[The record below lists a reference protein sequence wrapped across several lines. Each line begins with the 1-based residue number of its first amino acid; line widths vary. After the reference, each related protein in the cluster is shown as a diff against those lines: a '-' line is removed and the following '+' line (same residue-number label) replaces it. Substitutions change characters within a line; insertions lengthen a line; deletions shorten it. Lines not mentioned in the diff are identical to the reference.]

1 MKKLIISFTPS
12 IIATLILILSLTVF
26 TGTQVKAED
35 RNYLEELEKDKYN
48 NAVRKLSN
56 VASFKDVQLVK
67 DYKVDTRGMTEE
79 EKTKIEQYR
88 KMLILSIKNDN
99 KNKVTIE
106 DKKEPDKTKP
116 ITDSKSKDE
125 YKKGTYVLK
134 YSKSKIKNK
143 NSILVES
150 VISLSLILILI
161 VDTIIRFKSIRYR
174 EFRDNRFFYI
184 FICILAT
191 VLTLKGFLRT
201 LTMLNITSFEGSIY
215 IIKTDGSFVL
225 DFSTILGILLYIVI
239 FELFSRILLI
249 NKYSIKDSED

>member
-134 YSKSKIKNK
+134 YSKSKIKDK
-143 NSILVES
+143 NSTLVES
-150 VISLSLILILI
+150 MVGLSLTLIFI
-161 VDTIIRFKSIRYR
+161 VDTLIRFKSIRYW
-174 EFRDNRFFYI
+174 EFRSNTFFNIVIGIVYTLVVLEG
-184 FICILAT
+184 IL
-191 VLTLKGFLRT
+191 KT

-225 DFSTILGILLYIVI
+225 GFSAILGILFYIVLL
-239 FELFSRILLI
+239 ELVSRILLI
-249 NKYSIKDSED
+249 NKYGIEDSED

>member
-1 MKKLIISFTPS
+1 MKKLVTNFTPS

-35 RNYLEELEKDKYN
+35 RNYVEELEKDKYN

-134 YSKSKIKNK
+134 YSKSKMKDK
-143 NSILVES
+143 NSVLVEL
-150 VISLSLILILI
+150 IIGLSLTLIFI
-161 VDTIIRFKSIRYR
+161 VDTIIRFKSVQYW
-174 EFRDNRFFYI
+174 EFRCNTFFNIVIGIVYTVV
-184 FICILAT
+184 ILE
-191 VLTLKGFLRT
+191 GFLKT

-225 DFSTILGILLYIVI
+225 GFSTILGILFFIVLL
-239 FELFSRILLI
+239 ELVSRIFLI
-249 NKYSIKDSED
+249 NKYDIEDSED

>member
-99 KNKVTIE
+99 TNKVTIE
-106 DKKEPDKTKP
+106 DKKEEEK
-116 ITDSKSKDE
+116 SKSIEDTKDGF
-125 YKKGTYVLK
+125 KKGTYTLG
-134 YSKSKIKNK
+134 YSESKMKDK
-143 NSILVES
+143 NSVLVEL
-150 VISLSLILILI
+150 IIGLSLTLIFI
-161 VDTIIRFKSIRYR
+161 VDTIIRFKSVQYW
-174 EFRDNRFFYI
+174 EFRCNTFFNIVIGIVYTI
-184 FICILAT
+184 VILE
-191 VLTLKGFLRT
+191 GFFKT

-225 DFSTILGILLYIVI
+225 GFSTILGILFFIVLL
-239 FELFSRILLI
+239 ELVSRIFLI
-249 NKYSIKDSED
+249 NKYDIEDSED